1 LIYSLTL
8 PGFSFKA
15 VYQSCAERTENSR
28 LRAGLIAEWP
38 RVSERAERYGVAA
51 ATPAFQDLEVQP
63 SVNVTDAELGDLYDR
78 VLVRGGERVVYEVI
92 RRRGRYGRC
101 PYCGQRDVGTLDHYL
116 PQGGFPEFSV
126 LPSNLIPCCRDCNH
140 EKLEHIP
147 STNFDQ
153 LFHPYFDDWS
163 GLEILKAEIRISS
176 TVDVT
181 FRINVDALPPEIS
194 GRATTQF
201 NQLKLGTLYAN
212 QATVELVQRREVFQ
226 KTFATG
232 GRDALE
238 SELRREHQSRRQPFP
253 NAWEPVL
260 YLALAEDEQFCN
272 GGWESIDKP
281 QILI

>member
-1 LIYSLTL
+1 MIYALTL
-8 PGFSFKA
+8 PEFSFKA
-15 VYQSCAERTENSR
+15 VYQSCAQRTTNSR
-28 LRAGLIAEWP
+28 LRAALTAEWP
-38 RVSERAERYGVAA
+38 RVSDRAERYSVEAA
-51 ATPAFQDLEVQP
+51 KPAFQNLEVQP
-63 SVNVTDAELGDLYDR
+63 SVNVTDAELGDIYDR
-78 VLVRGGERVVYEVI
+78 VLVRGGERIVYEAI

-116 PQGGFPEFSV
+116 PQGSFPEFSV

-140 EKLEHIP
+140 EKREHIP

-163 GLEILKAEIRISS
+163 ELAILKAEIRIG
-176 TVDVT
+176 TTIDVT
-181 FRINVDALPPEIS
+181 FRVNVDALPLEVS

-226 KTFATG
+226 KTFAAG

-238 SELRREHQSRRQPFP
+238 SELQREYLSRCQPFP

-260 YLALAEDEQFCN
+260 YLALAESVQFCN
-272 GGWESIDKP
+272 GGWESIDEP
-281 QILI
+281 QVLI